1 MMRRLRT
8 ELRDLLELVLLPG
21 LAAVLPWSSCFRIFR
36 ALSHWR
42 ALYREPCEKALAQ
55 ARKLGWAVREDEWL
69 ATRRLVTMVDHADY
83 YLVRTRSDAWLKR
96 HFDIDGNW
104 PSCAEASLLCT
115 FHWGAGMWSLRHAV
129 LAGMKVHALV
139 APLDGAHF
147 VGRRVLHWYAKAR
160 TALVAQTLGH
170 STLDVSSSLRPAL
183 RALKNNEQVLAVL
196 DVPADQV
203 STSQTIRMLG
213 LQARVPKALLRLA
226 VEQKIPVTIFL
237 VGLRMRD
244 GQRFLRL
251 RQFEGYSD
259 VDAMV
264 CDVFLELEHAIAE
277 NPAAWHF
284 WGEAERFFELDNKG
298 GGESVNDDSRA
309 LPSSAGAA

>member
-1 MMRRLRT
+1 MMFRLRT
-8 ELRDLLELVLLPG
+8 ELRDLLELVFLPG
-21 LAAVLPWSSCFRIFR
+21 LAIVLPWSFCFRIFR

-42 ALYREPCEKALAQ
+42 FLYREPCEKALAQ
-55 ARKLGWAVREDEWL
+55 ARKLGWAVREGEWL

-96 HFDIDGNW
+96 HFDVDGYW
-104 PSCAEASLLCT
+104 PSCADASLLCT
-115 FHWGAGMWSLRHAV
+115 FHWGAGMWSLPHAV
-129 LAGMKVHALV
+129 SAGMKAHALV
-139 APLDGAHF
+139 APLDGAQF
-147 VGRRVLHWYAKAR
+147 LGRRVLHWYAKSR
-160 TALVAQTLGH
+160 TALVAQILGR
-170 STLDVSSSLRPAL
+170 STLDVSTSLRPAL
-183 RALKNNEQVLAVL
+183 RALKNNQQVLAVL

-213 LQARVPKALLRLA
+213 LQARVPRALLRLA

-259 VDAMV
+259 VDKMV
-264 CDVFLELEHAIAE
+264 CDVFSELEQAIVE
-277 NPAAWHF
+277 NSAAWHF
-284 WGEAERFFELDNKG
+284 WGEADRFFELDNSS
-298 GGESVNDDSRA
+298 GESANGDSLV

>member
-1 MMRRLRT
+1 MLIRLRT
-8 ELRDLLELVLLPG
+8 ELRDLMELVLLPG
-21 LAAVLPWSSCFRIFR
+21 LAAVLPWSLCFRIFT

-42 ALYREPCEKALAQ
+42 LLYREPCEKALAQ

-83 YLVRTRSDAWLKR
+83 YLVRTRSDAWLKS
-96 HFDIDGNW
+96 HFDVDGNW
-104 PSCAEASLLCT
+104 PSSADASLLCT

-129 LAGMKVHALV
+129 SAGMKVHALV

-147 VGRRVLHWYAKAR
+147 AGRRVMHWYAKAR

-170 STLDVSSSLRPAL
+170 STLDVSTSLRPAL
-183 RALKNNEQVLAVL
+183 RALRNNEQVLAVL

-226 VEQKIPVTIFL
+226 VEHEIPVTIFL
-237 VGLRMRD
+237 VGLRVAD

-251 RQFEGYSD
+251 RQFEGYSE

-264 CDVFLELEHAIAE
+264 RDVFSELEHAIIE

-284 WGEAERFFELDNKG
+284 WGEAERFFELDKG
-298 GGESVNDDSRA
+298 RSESANDDSQA